1 MRITYCVQSLVP
13 TSILPPPS
21 WPEIFAG
28 KHKNM
33 ISQWPLLLAT
43 AAAVV
48 EEVEEKGKLF
58 DFDATL
64 PLMAWFKSSF
74 WLLVLNKLFYTPIGK
89 VLDDR
94 DEYIRGGLG
103 NAKAR
108 LAEAEALKTQ
118 YEKELAET
126 RRESNTVIATA
137 KAEAKKIAAGQI
149 TETQQAAQVQREQA
163 QQEIDKQKQSAFT
176 ALEPQIEAL
185 SRQILTKLLG
195 AELVK

>member
-1 MRITYCVQSLVP
+1 
-13 TSILPPPS
+13 
-21 WPEIFAG
+21 
-28 KHKNM
+28 M
-33 ISQWPLLLAT
+33 ISQWSLLLTT
-43 AAAVV
+43 AVAVV

-64 PLMAWFKSSF
+64 PLMMIQIVVLVA
-74 WLLVLNKLFYTPIGK
+74 VLNALFYKPIGK

-94 DEYIRGGLG
+94 AEYIRGGLG
-103 NAKAR
+103 EAKAR
-108 LAEAEALKTQ
+108 LTEAEELKTK
-118 YEKELAET
+118 YETELAET
-126 RRESNTVIATA
+126 RRESNAVIATA
-137 KAEAKKIAAGQI
+137 KADAQKIAAGQI
-149 TETQQAAQVQREQA
+149 AETQQAAQVQREQA

>member
-1 MRITYCVQSLVP
+1 
-13 TSILPPPS
+13 
-21 WPEIFAG
+21 
-28 KHKNM
+28 M
-33 ISQWPLLLAT
+33 IPQWTLLLAT
-43 AAAVV
+43 AAV
-48 EEVEEKGKLF
+48 EEVAEKGKLF

-64 PLMAWFKSSF
+64 PLMAIQFVV
-74 WLLVLNKLFYTPIGK
+74 LVAVLNKLFYTPLGK

-137 KAEAKKIAAGQI
+137 KAEAQKIAAVQI
-149 TETQQAAQVQREQA
+149 AETQQAAQVQREQA

-176 ALEPQIEAL
+176 ALEPQVEAL